1 MKVKRSL
8 LLVAVGCGAL
18 AFAVLQQVAQ
28 KYVLLDDKKGGFK
41 VYDVESAL
49 TSFVPNGDVEFD
61 ASGRPMKGFS
71 KEQGLSFSALKMEG
85 LASRTDA
92 GSFRIKRGS
101 ASGSVVVDL
110 ASSAD
115 SGATATKS
123 HVESELA
130 TLVEGADSTTI
141 TLPSTFLFSNHVSS
155 AKVDRLL
162 ELRAPSGTFV
172 LPLLDQANGTN
183 NPFQSADVKGPID
196 ITVDSKMTEAKGT
209 NRQYV
214 KLRADKMTYDGKTR
228 ILRLDGHITGDVEGT
243 PATGKGYSMTVNAE
257 WVTIELDENSA
268 VKQVRS
274 GIGTATGKGGGQ

>member
-115 SGATATKS
+115 SGATAPLAPWSNSRRWTRRQRRRRRGVAAQPGGDP
-123 HVESELA
+123 VEA
-130 TLVEGADSTTI
+130 
-141 TLPSTFLFSNHVSS
+141 LP
-155 AKVDRLL
+155 
-162 ELRAPSGTFV
+162 
-172 LPLLDQANGTN
+172 
-183 NPFQSADVKGPID
+183 
-196 ITVDSKMTEAKGT
+196 
-209 NRQYV
+209 
-214 KLRADKMTYDGKTR
+214 
-228 ILRLDGHITGDVEGT
+228 
-243 PATGKGYSMTVNAE
+243 
-257 WVTIELDENSA
+257 
-268 VKQVRS
+268 
-274 GIGTATGKGGGQ
+274 